1 MRSYRLGRLVVP
13 VEVDLSL
20 LLALPVFAWV
30 VGGQV
35 GRWAR
40 LLERLAGVD
49 LGGALATGVTPWLL
63 GLLAALGLFV
73 SVLLHELGHTLVAR
87 RYGYEVSSIRLW
99 VFGGVARMV
108 AVPESPREEL
118 AIALAGPAVSVALG
132 LAVAALV
139 APAAALAPAVGFL
152 AGYLALT
159 NVSLAAFNLLPA
171 FPMDGGRVLRALL
184 ARRRSFL
191 NATETAA
198 RVGRALA
205 AVLAVAGLLSLNLL
219 LVGLAPVLYLAAGS
233 GVQRAR
239 LRAAFEGLR
248 VRDLMRPADDG
259 PAPGGLFDRLL
270 GRSPADPGAERAPTE
285 TRLRSPLGALD
296 RLLRSDGER
305 RRRLRALAARERSVQ
320 ADDDPANALLY
331 MQEGDIDRLPVV
343 DDRDRV
349 VGELRRADLVR
360 ELAAS
365 PEGRPLVRR

>member
-13 VEVDLSL
+13 IEVDLSL

-40 LLERLAGVD
+40 LLEGLAGVD
-49 LGGALATGVTPWLL
+49 LAAGALATGVTPWLL
-63 GLLAALGLFV
+63 GLSAALGLFA
-73 SVLLHELGHTLVAR
+73 SVLLHELGHTLAAL

-132 LAVAALV
+132 VAVAPLV

-159 NVSLAAFNLLPA
+159 NVSLAVFNMLPA
-171 FPMDGGRVLRALL
+171 FPMDGGRALRALL
-184 ARRRSFL
+184 ARRRPFL
-191 NATETAA
+191 DATETAA
-198 RVGRALA
+198 TAGRVLA
-205 AVLAVAGLLSLNLL
+205 ALLAVAGLLSLNLL
-219 LVGLAPVLYLAAGS
+219 LVGLAPFLYLAAGS
-233 GVQRAR
+233 GVRRAR

-248 VRDLMRPADDG
+248 VRDLMRSVEDRSRL
-259 PAPGGLFDRLL
+259 GGLFDRLL
-270 GRSPADPGAERAPTE
+270 GRASRPATGSGESPPRTQ
-285 TRLRSPLGALD
+285 RGALD
-296 RLLRSDGER
+296 RLFAVDGSRR
-305 RRRLRALAARERSVQ
+305 RRRLRTLAAQERSVR
-320 ADDDPANALLY
+320 AADDPANALLY
-331 MQEGDIDRLPVV
+331 MQEGGVDRLPVV

-349 VGELRRADLVR
+349 VGEVRRTDLVR
-360 ELAAS
+360 ELANS
-365 PEGRPLVRR
+365 PEGRPLVQR